1 MKDKITLRGV
11 RVHNLKNIDLNIPQN
26 KLIIV
31 TGVSGSGKSSLA
43 FDTLYAEGQRRYIES
58 LSAYARQF
66 LERME
71 KPDAD
76 LIEGITPSIA
86 IQQKAVTKNPR
97 STVATVTEIYDFLR
111 VLYARIGIIH
121 CLKCGQ
127 PVHRDTID
135 SIVEKLYGLPPKIK
149 IWISFSWPLE
159 KGLIILKKDG
169 FFRIIQ
175 KNKIVNLEEAKLE
188 KNKSL
193 DVLVDR
199 MTLDRE
205 DRERLVDSLEIG
217 LKKGEGKIKVHTA
230 RHEEFVFSDKLECKT
245 CAIVYD
251 DPFPNLFSF
260 NSPQGACPKC
270 HGFGDLAVLD
280 EDKII
285 PDKDKSLEEG
295 AVEPWTKPASRRKMR
310 KLIFEAQNRGI
321 PTDIPYRDL
330 KKDWR
335 RFVFEGEGRYKGV
348 NGFFDRLQKKK
359 YKVQVRVFLSR
370 YRKYIPCSSCGQQR
384 LNSQALS
391 VKIEGLSIGQAVRMT
406 VRQAYGFFNKLKLSP
421 FQEQVAEKLIAEI
434 QNRLKFLLEV
444 GLDYITLDRMTFTL
458 SGGEAQRINLA
469 AALST
474 SLVGTL
480 FILDEPS
487 IGLHAKDN
495 HRLIKILKSLKDIG
509 NTVMIVEHDP
519 EIIKSGE
526 YLIDLGPGAGEAGGD
541 VVFAGSMKDFMNFPN
556 SLTAEYMRGEKEI
569 KVPKKRRISRNF
581 IAIKDAHKHN
591 LKHLNI
597 KIPLNAFTCITGVSG
612 SGKST
617 LLYDVLYQGWRGEA
631 RNGFKEISGKD
642 KADKIIMVDQ
652 SPLSTSPRSIPAT
665 YTKAMDEIR
674 NVFSQTREAK
684 AFGFKPGNFS
694 FNTTGG
700 RCEECKGAGHQI
712 VEMQFLSDVIL
723 TCEACKGKRFKGE
736 ILDIKYK
743 ARNIDDILQMSV
755 SEACDFFE
763 EQPKIKKRL
772 APLKEVGLG
781 YLKLGQ
787 PTTTLSGG
795 ELQRIKLAY
804 NLAHQNEKKILYL
817 FDEPTIGLHPDD
829 VSVLL
834 RCFQKLV
841 EHGHT
846 VVVIE
851 HNLNVIKCAD
861 YIIDLG
867 PEGGE
872 KGGNIVAEGLPEDI
886 IKSKKSHT
894 ALYLK
899 KYLP

>member
-1 MKDKITLRGV
+1 
-11 RVHNLKNIDLNIPQN
+11 
-26 KLIIV
+26 
-31 TGVSGSGKSSLA
+31 
-43 FDTLYAEGQRRYIES
+43 
-58 LSAYARQF
+58 AYARQF

-159 KGLIILKKDG
+159 KGLIMLKKDG

-175 KNKIVNLEEAKLE
+175 ENKIVNLEDANLE

-199 MTLDRE
+199 MTLNRE

-217 LKKGEGKIKVHTA
+217 LKKGEGKIKVQTA

-285 PDKDKSLEEG
+285 PDKNKSLEEG

-321 PTDIPYRDL
+321 PTDIPYKDL
-330 KKDWR
+330 KKDWK

-370 YRKYIPCSSCGQQR
+370 YRKYIPCFSCGQQR

-391 VKIEGLSIGQAVRMT
+391 VKIEGLSISQAVRMT

-617 LLYDVLYQGWRGEA
+617 LLYDVLYQGWKGEA

-652 SPLSTSPRSIPAT
+652 
-665 YTKAMDEIR
+665 
-674 NVFSQTREAK
+674 
-684 AFGFKPGNFS
+684 
-694 FNTTGG
+694 
-700 RCEECKGAGHQI
+700 
-712 VEMQFLSDVIL
+712 
-723 TCEACKGKRFKGE
+723 
-736 ILDIKYK
+736 
-743 ARNIDDILQMSV
+743 
-755 SEACDFFE
+755 
-763 EQPKIKKRL
+763 
-772 APLKEVGLG
+772 
-781 YLKLGQ
+781 
-787 PTTTLSGG
+787 
-795 ELQRIKLAY
+795 
-804 NLAHQNEKKILYL
+804 
-817 FDEPTIGLHPDD
+817 
-829 VSVLL
+829 
-834 RCFQKLV
+834 
-841 EHGHT
+841 
-846 VVVIE
+846 
-851 HNLNVIKCAD
+851 
-861 YIIDLG
+861 
-867 PEGGE
+867 
-872 KGGNIVAEGLPEDI
+872 
-886 IKSKKSHT
+886 
-894 ALYLK
+894 
-899 KYLP
+899 

>member
-127 PVHRDTID
+127 SVHRDTID

-169 FFRIIQ
+169 FFRSIQ
-175 KNKIVNLEEAKLE
+175 KNKIVNLKEAKLE

-230 RHEEFVFSDKLECKT
+230 RGEEFVFSDKLECKT

-285 PDKDKSLEEG
+285 PDKNKSLEEG

-321 PTDIPYRDL
+321 PTDIPYKDL
-330 KKDWR
+330 KKDWK

-348 NGFFDRLQKKK
+348 NGFFDHLQKKK

-406 VRQAYGFFNKLKLSP
+406 VRQAHGFFNKLKLSP

-469 AALST
+469 AALSA

-480 FILDEPS
+480 FVLDEPS
-487 IGLHAKDN
+487 IGLHARDN
-495 HRLIKILKSLKDIG
+495 HRLIEILKSLKDIG

-581 IAIKDAHKHN
+581 IAIKDARKHN

-700 RCEECKGAGHQI
+700 RCEECKGVGHQI

-743 ARNIDDILQMSV
+743 TRNIDDILQMSV

-804 NLAHQNEKKILYL
+804 NLAHQKEKKILYL

-841 EHGHT
+841 DHSHT